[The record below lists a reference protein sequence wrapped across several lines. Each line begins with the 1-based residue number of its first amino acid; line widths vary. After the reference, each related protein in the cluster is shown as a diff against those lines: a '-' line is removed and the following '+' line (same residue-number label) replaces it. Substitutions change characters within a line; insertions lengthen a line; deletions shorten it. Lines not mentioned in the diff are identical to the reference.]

1 MKRLHVHV
9 AVEDLAQSTQFY
21 STLFASE
28 PTVVKDDYVK
38 WMLDDPR
45 VNFAI
50 STRPGRAAGVSHLGI
65 QAEDEAE
72 LAEVYDR
79 LARAER
85 PTIEA
90 KATTCCYA
98 KSDKQ
103 WIADPQGVP
112 WETFFTYG
120 ESTVYGEGSLARLK
134 EIREAEAMPQ
144 AAPDPAGAS
153 AYCAPAGVTAAMDD
167 AQIKEIV
174 RARYGGIAEAA
185 GADSCCAPASSCCGD
200 TAAGTPADKSRQMG
214 YSDAELAAVPDGANL
229 GLGCG
234 NPQGIAGLKPGEVVI
249 DLGSGAGFDCFL
261 AARQVGAGGRVIGVD
276 MTHEM
281 LKKARENAA
290 KISAANVE
298 FRLGEL
304 EHLPVADSTA
314 DAILSNCVIN
324 LVPDKAQ
331 VYREDA
337 ARLVVYWLDLPA
349 AAAGGADRQLHR
361 RPDHPRRRAV
371 HGDGIRVVQPDR
383 WRAEFHADAGGAQRH
398 HHGVRVCADRCTA
411 AWAVLDHGAVDDA
424 VSFRRALHRR
434 AGDRRPAL
442 AALAAGARW
451 GACAGADPT
460 DPAADLA
467 DRAAGDFGAVVRIPG
482 RTDCPAA
489 AHHRAVGGA
498 DHHSGLS
505 ERRHCLRDQPRAW
518 CPAQC
523 RVPVGPDRR
532 LQFLRARGRRSHCA
546 VRFSIRRRARDR
558 RRRSGRSAGH
568 ALRCVDRVADPGVV

>member
-234 NPQGIAGLKPGEVVI
+234 NPQAIAGLKPGEVVI

-331 VYREDA
+331 VYREAFRVMKAGGRLAISDVVNTAPLTPELQADA
-337 ARLVVYWLDLPA
+337 ALLCGCIAGASPVERIESWLAQAGFVDVRVTPQPESRELVASWAPGRGIENFVVSA
-349 AAAGGADRQLHR
+349 TVEARKSG
-361 RPDHPRRRAV
+361 
-371 HGDGIRVVQPDR
+371 GDG
-383 WRAEFHADAGGAQRH
+383 A
-398 HHGVRVCADRCTA
+398 
-411 AWAVLDHGAVDDA
+411 
-424 VSFRRALHRR
+424 S
-434 AGDRRPAL
+434 
-442 AALAAGARW
+442 
-451 GACAGADPT
+451 
-460 DPAADLA
+460 
-467 DRAAGDFGAVVRIPG
+467 
-482 RTDCPAA
+482 
-489 AHHRAVGGA
+489 
-498 DHHSGLS
+498 
-505 ERRHCLRDQPRAW
+505 
-518 CPAQC
+518 
-523 RVPVGPDRR
+523 
-532 LQFLRARGRRSHCA
+532 RG
-546 VRFSIRRRARDR
+546 
-558 RRRSGRSAGH
+558 
-568 ALRCVDRVADPGVV
+568 